1 MPINTLDTDIS
12 GSREQFSDP
21 SWGGKQLRNISLFDY
36 LNDQELVA
44 LYQLG
49 KINQFVAKSNMVIEG
64 EQTRGLFILLEG
76 KVSVYKTDR
85 NNGNMIRLAYLET
98 GAAFGELSLFDDAPR
113 SATVVAESSC
123 YVFSLEQAPFNHFLD
138 ERGDHLKSR
147 FYKKCAEEM
156 VSRFRQQNSD
166 YIISQKLLWAY
177 ALRKDEKEK
186 ES

>member
-1 MPINTLDTDIS
+1 MAISTSETDIG
-12 GSREQFSDP
+12 GSREHFSDP

-36 LNDQELVA
+36 LSEQELFE

-49 KINQFVAKSNMVIEG
+49 KIHQFAAKSNMVIEG
-64 EQTRGLFILLEG
+64 EQSRGLFILLEG

-98 GAAFGELSLFDDAPR
+98 GAAFGELSLFDDVPR

-123 YVFSLEQAPFNHFLD
+123 YVFSLEEGPFNSYLD
-138 ERGDHLKSR
+138 GRGDQLKAR

-177 ALRKDEKEK
+177 ALRKDEEQKK
-186 ES
+186 